1 MRGTSLASLHAAQD
15 RLEPVLVA
23 AGEQAHTIG
32 DQLFA
37 VVDALDASGALR
49 RSLADP
55 SRPAQDK
62 ADLAR
67 SLLSAAFDP
76 RTVEVV
82 EGLARSRWSSERD
95 LTDAV
100 DTLGIDAYLAS
111 AQARGVLE
119 SVEAELF
126 SITRELIGHRE
137 VRQALSDGTTD
148 PARRIAF
155 VDDLLLDKAD
165 PVTVA
170 ICRRATA
177 YPRGERFVPALVR
190 VGGMAAARR
199 DRVVASVTS
208 GSELSAAQQDRL
220 AALLQSAYG
229 SAVQLN
235 VTVDPEVVGGLR
247 IQIGSD
253 VVDST
258 VLTRLADARRQ
269 LAG

>member
-1 MRGTSLASLHAAQD
+1 MRGTSLASLQAAQD
-15 RLEPVLVA
+15 RLAPVLTA

-62 ADLAR
+62 ADLAK
-67 SLLSAAFDP
+67 SLLSKAFDP
-76 RTVEVV
+76 RTVEIV
-82 EGLARSRWSSERD
+82 EGLARARWSSERD

-119 SVEAELF
+119 TVEAELF
-126 SITRELIGHRE
+126 QITRALVGQRE
-137 VRQALSDGTTD
+137 VRQALSDSSTD
-148 PARRIAF
+148 PARRVQLVNDI
-155 VDDLLLDKAD
+155 LDGKAD
-165 PVTVA
+165 PVTIA
-170 ICRRATA
+170 ICRRATGI
-177 YPRGERFVPALVR
+177 PRGERFVPALVR

-199 DRVVASVTS
+199 HRIVASVTS
-208 GSELSAAQQDRL
+208 GTDLSQAQLDRL
-220 AALLQSAYG
+220 AALLESAYG
-229 SAVQLN
+229 SAVQINL
-235 VTVDPEVVGGLR
+235 TVNPEVVGGLR

-258 VLTRLADARRQ
+258 VLSRLADARRR

>member
-15 RLEPVLVA
+15 RLEPVLAA

-67 SLLSAAFDP
+67 SLLVKAFDP
-76 RTVEVV
+76 RTVEIV
-82 EGLARSRWSSERD
+82 EGLARARWSSERD
-95 LTDAV
+95 LADAV
-100 DTLGIDAYLAS
+100 DTLGITAYLAS

-119 SVEAELF
+119 AVESELF
-126 SITRELIGHRE
+126 RITRELVGQRE
-137 VRQALSDGTTD
+137 VRQALSDSSTD
-148 PARRIAF
+148 PARRIKL
-155 VDDLLLDKAD
+155 VDDILVGKAD
-165 PVTVA
+165 PVTIA
-170 ICRRATA
+170 ICRRATGI
-177 YPRGERFVPALVR
+177 PRGERFVPALVR
-190 VGGMAAARR
+190 VGGIAAARR
-199 DRVVASVTS
+199 NRIVASVTS
-208 GSELSAAQQDRL
+208 GTELSQAQLDRL
-220 AALLQSAYG
+220 AALLESAYG
-229 SAVQLN
+229 SAVQIDL
-235 VTVDPEVVGGLR
+235 TVNPEVVGGLR

-258 VLTRLADARRQ
+258 VLTRLADARRR